1 MTQINRGSPQ
11 KNEKHKKEPNGNFR
25 VKDITEMK
33 NSLDGFSS
41 RFEMAEDR
49 ISKSDNRLIK
59 NDQLEKRD
67 KSLKMN
73 RASSHFWNKNQV
85 PIYMS

>member
-1 MTQINRGSPQ
+1 MRSIKKNQMGILGS
-11 KNEKHKKEPNGNFR
+11 
-25 VKDITEMK
+25 KDTTEMK

-59 NDQLEKRD
+59 NDQLERETKALR
-67 KSLKMN
+67 
-73 RASSHFWNKNQV
+73 
-85 PIYMS
+85 